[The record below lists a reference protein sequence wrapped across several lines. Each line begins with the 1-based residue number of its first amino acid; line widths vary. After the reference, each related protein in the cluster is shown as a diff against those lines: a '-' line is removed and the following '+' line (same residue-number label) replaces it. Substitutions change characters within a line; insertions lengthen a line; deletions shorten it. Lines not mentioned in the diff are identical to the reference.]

1 MGLLD
6 PPQSVLSWLDA
17 GAAKILAPQ
26 ARVACWALIG
36 AVLATEIYRWS
47 SPQRRLADLKLAFRD
62 TERRLNEVPD
72 SLQEAW
78 PLIRQMLALSLKRI
92 WLVVPATLW
101 TGIPVLV
108 LLLWMNASYG
118 HRFPTPEETVA
129 VEVSAPGYRGDWRRD
144 VAHGTGVA
152 EVTGPNGD
160 IVARVSP
167 AAAIPRI
174 EKWRPWNLLIGNPA
188 GYLPAGAPIERIE
201 ITFPSQELWPIGP
214 DWIRGWEF
222 TFLLLLFLFA
232 MTFKKIRKIE

>member
-17 GAAKILAPQ
+17 SAAKMLAPQ
-26 ARVACWALIG
+26 ARVVCWALIG
-36 AVLATEIYRWS
+36 AVLATEIYRRF
-47 SPQRRLADLKLAFRD
+47 SPQHRLAELKLAFRD
-62 TERRLNEVPD
+62 TERRLHEVSD
-72 SLQEAW
+72 SLSEAW
-78 PLIRQMLALSLKRI
+78 PLIRQMLQLSLERLR
-92 WLVVPATLW
+92 LVVPATLW
-101 TGIPVLV
+101 TGAPVLV

-118 HRFPTPEETVA
+118 HRFPTPEESVA
-129 VEVSAPGYRGDWRRD
+129 VAVSEPGYRGFWHRD
-144 VAHGTGVA
+144 TADDSGVA
-152 EVTGPNGD
+152 VVTGPSGA
-160 IVARVSP
+160 IVTRISP

-188 GYLPAGAPIERIE
+188 GYLPAEAPIAGIE
-201 ITFPSQELWPIGP
+201 ITFPRRELWPIGP